1 MQTVSLHDNI
11 QITKTRRELVDGLC
25 IPIVS
30 LSHLTS
36 QKRRLSLA
44 ENSPEWAGDP
54 THLPLLNAFIHR
66 LSPEHPRWV
75 SSVLGTGDTDF

>member
-1 MQTVSLHDNI
+1 MG
-11 QITKTRRELVDGLC
+11 GLC

-36 QKRRLSLA
+36 QKHSLSLD

-54 THLPLLNAFIHR
+54 TQLPLLNVFIHR
-66 LSPEHPRWV
+66 LSPEHPCWV
-75 SSVLGTGDTDF
+75 PSVLGTGDTDF